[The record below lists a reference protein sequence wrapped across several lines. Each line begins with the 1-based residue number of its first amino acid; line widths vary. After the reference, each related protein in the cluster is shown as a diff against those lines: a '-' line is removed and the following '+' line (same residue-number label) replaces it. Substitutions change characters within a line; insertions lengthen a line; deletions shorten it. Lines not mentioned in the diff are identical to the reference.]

1 MNFENNFLEK
11 CPVGDTRS
19 IFNKQEEKKK
29 KVFLIQ
35 LIRGNFG
42 QSLRQAT
49 ALNSI
54 SKKVTMRVITEKPSS
69 RYHTQYV
76 LVCCLGANYC

>member
-19 IFNKQEEKKK
+19 IFNKQKK

-35 LIRGNFG
+35 LIRGNFV
-42 QSLRQAT
+42 QSLRQDT

-54 SKKVTMRVITEKPSS
+54 SKKATTRVITAQNKLQAASTTLS
-69 RYHTQYV
+69 M
-76 LVCCLGANYC
+76 C

>member
-29 KVFLIQ
+29 KYF
-35 LIRGNFG
+35 
-42 QSLRQAT
+42 
-49 ALNSI
+49 
-54 SKKVTMRVITEKPSS
+54 
-69 RYHTQYV
+69 
-76 LVCCLGANYC
+76 